1 MRMVFVVAALVVST
15 RSLHARPLWEEPD
28 APVYPD
34 ELVDRP
40 LLLLPGMTAIDAA
53 YAVHSHDQVRFV
65 DDMPD
70 LHVAHAFGPVEID
83 AQIAGTA
90 VVQIAVPFGR
100 FPDAIV
106 FGASTTPQA
115 PDKTMAIAQYIE
127 AEHKLHVVPQGLAFV
142 VGVGAGYNEDH
153 IRVPGLQWV
162 RSVDAAAIAQI
173 QIQLAS
179 IVALYSDASI
189 NLPIAASNGVKFE
202 TSFDV
207 RAGVS
212 LTLAHSCDLFVTAAV
227 AADQAS
233 TSYSLGG
240 GVEKRFGP

>member
-1 MRMVFVVAALVVST
+1 MRTLIVAAAMVMLT
-15 RSLHARPLWEEPD
+15 RSAHARPLWEEPD

-40 LLLLPGMTAIDAA
+40 LLLLPGMTAIDVA
-53 YAVHSHDQVRFV
+53 YGVHSHDQVRFV
-65 DDMPD
+65 DDTPD

-90 VVQIAVPFGR
+90 MVQVAVPVGR
-100 FPDAIV
+100 FPDALV
-106 FGASTTPQA
+106 FGAGMTPQA
-115 PDKTMAIAQYIE
+115 PDKTMVISQYIE

-142 VGVGAGYNEDH
+142 IGVGASYNEDH

-173 QIQLAS
+173 EIQLAS

-189 NLPIAASNGVKFE
+189 NLPIAASNGVQFE

-212 LTLAHSCDLFVTAAV
+212 LTIAHSWDLFVTAAV
-227 AADQAS
+227 AANQAN

-240 GVEKRFGP
+240 GVEKRFGS